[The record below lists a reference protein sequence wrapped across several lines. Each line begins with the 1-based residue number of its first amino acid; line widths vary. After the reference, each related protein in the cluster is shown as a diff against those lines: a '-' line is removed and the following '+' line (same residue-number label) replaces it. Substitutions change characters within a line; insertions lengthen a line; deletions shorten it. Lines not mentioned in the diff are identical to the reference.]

1 MNIGRTSII
10 VGAVLAAAV
19 AIPTIGRADDGDQNE
34 PQAVKDAVVQFGQPQ
49 PQTPPAAVTHFLD
62 PDDVTIVKGGTVTFV
77 VNGGGHGIAIHEVDE
92 DTTRDD
98 IADDLCQGGAN
109 EADRAGR
116 AQVCNGT
123 VATGVTNPNTG
134 ALVIGTQNLKYE
146 ITDGDDDLV
155 IDTGFNPPNPRVD
168 DPTHSHRLLAT
179 SGRIPGVAD
188 SPTAAPPASG
198 NPAGA
203 FLVGT
208 APAVAPATGFVPGNR
223 IQVTFEETGRF
234 LVICM
239 NRGHSLNDHMFG
251 FVNVVDDDEDEDDD
265 DDNSG
270 HGGHN

>member
-1 MNIGRTSII
+1 MNIRRTSI
-10 VGAVLAAAV
+10 VVCVVLAAAC
-19 AIPTIGRADDGDQNE
+19 AFPTSGRADQS
-34 PQAVKDAVVQFGQPQ
+34 QAATDAVVQFGPPQPQ
-49 PQTPPAAVTHFLD
+49 PTPAAATHLLL
-62 PDDVTIVKGGTVTFV
+62 PDEVTIRKGGTVTFV
-77 VNGGGHGIAIHEVDE
+77 INGGGHGIAIHEVDE

-109 EADRAGR
+109 EADRVGR

-123 VATGVTNPNTG
+123 VATGVTNPTTG
-134 ALVIGTQNLKYE
+134 AAIIGTQNLRYR
-146 ITDGDDDLV
+146 ITDADDDLI

-168 DPTHSHRLLAT
+168 DPVHSHRLLST
-179 SGRIPGVAD
+179 SGRYPGVAD
-188 SPTAAPPASG
+188 GSNTPPASG

-208 APAVAPATGFVPGNR
+208 AAAVAPATGFVPGNR
-223 IQVTFEETGRF
+223 IQVTFEEEGRY
-234 LVICM
+234 LVICQ

-251 FVNVVDDDEDEDDD
+251 FVTVVDDDDDEDD